1 MSATQT
7 VTQTVTT
14 EMIRS
19 AQGGDSDA
27 MWNVIS
33 AYEPMLRST
42 IRKTAPAANQE
53 DVEDLLQDARVA
65 LMECLRSY
73 DTDIAEV
80 AGLNA
85 YARRAVQRVVAD
97 GWLAAQ
103 TSLSVEPGAGHRVKH
118 ALWLAGGDVDRAWTT
133 VSSAADP
140 RRQMSRE
147 AFVSV
152 CEALVDSTSL
162 DSPVSTN
169 TGATGFDGHT
179 KTLADTI
186 PDTSMDVTA
195 SSEARDTARYLL
207 SQIPPR
213 QAYALRAYY
222 GVGMTT
228 LSDEQASDELGLSS
242 HGKFAALRQV
252 RTRGITSARS
262 VAAKQ
267 QIAA

>member
-1 MSATQT
+1 MSA
-7 VTQTVTT
+7 TQTVTT
-14 EMIRS
+14 EMIRA

-27 MWNVIS
+27 MWDVIS

-42 IRKTAPAANQE
+42 IRKTAPAADQE

-65 LMECLRSY
+65 LMESLRSY
-73 DTDIAEV
+73 DTEIPEG
-80 AGLNA
+80 AGLAA

-118 ALWLAGGDVDRAWTT
+118 ALWLAGGDVDDAWIT

-147 AFVSV
+147 AFMAV
-152 CEALVDSTSL
+152 CEALVEAQSLEAPQDGPDSAPLSE
-162 DSPVSTN
+162 
-169 TGATGFDGHT
+169 
-179 KTLADTI
+179 TI
-186 PDTSMDVTA
+186 PDTSMDVTT

-213 QAYALRAYY
+213 QAYALRAFY

>member
-1 MSATQT
+1 MSATQA
-7 VTQTVTT
+7 VTT

-27 MWNVIS
+27 MWTVIS
-33 AYEPMLRST
+33 AYQPMLRAT
-42 IRKTAPAANQE
+42 IRKTAPAADQA

-73 DTDIAEV
+73 DTEIPDG
-80 AGLNA
+80 AGLSA

-103 TSLSVEPGAGHRVKH
+103 TSLSVEPGYGHRVKH
-118 ALWLAGGDVDRAWTT
+118 ALWLAGGDADAAWIS
-133 VSSAADP
+133 VSSATDP

-147 AFVSV
+147 AFMGV
-152 CEALVDSTSL
+152 CEALVEAQSLEAPQDGPDSAPLSE
-162 DSPVSTN
+162 
-169 TGATGFDGHT
+169 
-179 KTLADTI
+179 TI

-195 SSEARDTARYLL
+195 PSEARDTARYLL

-213 QAYALRAYY
+213 QAYALRAFY
-222 GVGMTT
+222 GVGMAK
-228 LSDEQASDELGLSS
+228 LPDEQASDELGLSS
-242 HGKFAALRQV
+242 RGQFAALRQA
-252 RTRGITSARS
+252 RTRGIASARS

-267 QIAA
+267 RIAA

>member
-7 VTQTVTT
+7 VTPTVTT
-14 EMIRS
+14 EMIRA

-27 MWNVIS
+27 MWDVIS

-42 IRKTAPAANQE
+42 IRKTAPAADRE

-73 DTDIAEV
+73 DTDIAEA

-103 TSLSVEPGAGHRVKH
+103 TSLSVEPGYGHRVKH
-118 ALWLAGGDVDRAWTT
+118 ALWLAGGDADAAWIT
-133 VSSAADP
+133 VSSATDP

-147 AFVSV
+147 AFMAV
-152 CEALVDSTSL
+152 CEALVEAQSL
-162 DSPVSTN
+162 DTHVARSKGN
-169 TGATGFDGHT
+169 TGTHQEQ
-179 KTLADTI
+179 TLADTI

-213 QAYALRAYY
+213 QAYALRAFY

-242 HGKFAALRQV
+242 HGKFAALRQT
-252 RTRGITSARS
+252 RTRGIQSARS

>member
-1 MSATQT
+1 MS
-7 VTQTVTT
+7 VTHTVTT
-14 EMIRS
+14 EQIRA

-27 MWNVIS
+27 MWAVIS
-33 AYEPMLRST
+33 AYEPMLRAT
-42 IRKTAPAANQE
+42 IRKTASAADQE
-53 DVEDLLQDARVA
+53 DVDDLLQDARVA

-73 DTDIAEV
+73 DTTIPEGV
-80 AGLNA
+80 GLNA

-118 ALWLAGGDVDRAWTT
+118 ALWLAGGDVERAWTT
-133 VSSAADP
+133 VSSATDP

-147 AFVSV
+147 AFMGV
-152 CEALVDSTSL
+152 CEALMETHSL
-162 DSPVSTN
+162 EAPQDGPD
-169 TGATGFDGHT
+169 GAPLGE
-179 KTLADTI
+179 TI

-195 SSEARDTARYLL
+195 SSESRDTARYLL

-213 QAYALRAYY
+213 QAYALRAFY
-222 GVGMTT
+222 GVGMTK
-228 LSDEQASDELGLSS
+228 LPDEQASDELGLSS
-242 HGKFAALRQV
+242 RGQFAALRQT
-252 RTRGITSARS
+252 RTRGIQSARS

>member
-1 MSATQT
+1 MNATH
-7 VTQTVTT
+7 TVTT
-14 EMIRS
+14 EQIRA

-27 MWNVIS
+27 MWAVIS
-33 AYEPMLRST
+33 AYEPMLRAT
-42 IRKTAPAANQE
+42 IRKTAPTADQE
-53 DVEDLLQDARVA
+53 DVDDLLQDARVA

-73 DTDIAEV
+73 DTTIPEGV
-80 AGLNA
+80 GLNA

-118 ALWLAGGDVDRAWTT
+118 ALWLAGGDVERAWTT
-133 VSSAADP
+133 VSSATDL

-147 AFVSV
+147 AFMGV
-152 CEALVDSTSL
+152 CEALVEAHSL
-162 DSPVSTN
+162 DMPVSKYGKGRGTHQ
-169 TGATGFDGHT
+169 D

-195 SSEARDTARYLL
+195 PSEARDTARYLL

-213 QAYALRAYY
+213 QAYALRAFY
-222 GVGMTT
+222 GVGMTK
-228 LSDEQASDELGLSS
+228 LPDEQASDELGLSS
-242 HGKFAALRQV
+242 RGQFAALRQT
-252 RTRGITSARS
+252 RTRGIQSARS